1 MKKLFLTLIVAF
13 ATLCGFAQ
21 EPRIVE
27 SPNYESTNTSTI
39 EFTRIKVN
47 KNETV
52 VSATFWYRYNYWVK
66 ICSTCYLKGKNTGK
80 IYKFLRADGI
90 EMDKETFIPISNRL
104 DFKLYFE
111 PVSNEDTSVDFYEGA
126 ESGSFEIHGLSL
138 QPDANTLNG
147 SWEEV
152 GNPGNVVAAFIR
164 DKMLYDGEV
173 WKYSIEKR
181 GNDITI
187 NIKAAGVTRQ
197 LFAVHKKDGTLL
209 LKNERK
215 GKGILLTREQQAT
228 EPMDYAFNPDR
239 ATPFFFTPGKAVV
252 KGAVVNRKA
261 GAEEVKLMKAL
272 VYNNFVRDTGNPE
285 LVTINSDGTFQMEFE
300 IPHPQYLYFQE
311 PVNSMVFVVPGDT
324 VVMCCDIVES
334 ERGRYSGY
342 SPSVLGKSLSAQ
354 LTRWTDF
361 LQMEFEREIG
371 ITALDV
377 DNYGQHCATDSTVYA
392 FAEKATPYFTSIFE
406 QAPQLLSKYPLTPIA
421 KDIIITNVANKLF
434 VSIMDVS
441 SLCEA
446 SISLP
451 RYYSFLKDELFRKNI
466 LDNNYLFCDRENWVL
481 PNIFTF
487 EVYFPYYSHILN
499 DYTNN
504 VFHKRPE
511 FDGYETDNELND
523 IVMQLSYG
531 PHYTGKYNKQLID
544 VASAVGYGS
553 IPSTGYIYRAVFDKI
568 QERLGI
574 GNCMLL
580 QRAMVEICHDDE
592 GVEEMMEELIGKM
605 PFLTNPLIATN
616 ALSKFRKKVAEKEG
630 VTVASSMHP
639 EAAKW
644 LQALNAKYPGEQIII
659 DFWGLGCGP
668 CRSAMLAHRELVE
681 KYAGKIRFVYV
692 CDESYNPENEV
703 TEFFTSNNIR
713 GENLRVSADMWKILS
728 YQFQF
733 TGIPHMEILL
743 KDGTMYKKSGRI
755 YLNDDFIDKE
765 LLQNK

>member
-1 MKKLFLTLIVAF
+1 MKKLTLLLLFCFVSLGAM
-13 ATLCGFAQ
+13 AQ
-21 EPRIVE
+21 KPRIVE
-27 SPNYESTNTSTI
+27 NPNYESTNTSSI
-39 EFTRIKVN
+39 EFARIEVN
-47 KNETV
+47 KSETV
-52 VSATFWYRYNYWVK
+52 VSASFWYMHNYWVK
-66 ICSTCYLKGKNTGK
+66 ICSSCYLKGNNTGK
-80 IYKFLRADGI
+80 VYKFLRADGI
-90 EMDKETFIPISNRL
+90 EMDKETFMPISNRL
-104 DFKLYFE
+104 DIKLYFE
-111 PVSNEDTSVDFYEGA
+111 PVGNEDTSIDFYEGA
-126 ESGSFEIHGLSL
+126 ESGSFEIYGLSL
-138 QPDANTLNG
+138 QPDANTLIG

-152 GNPGNVVAAFIR
+152 ANPGNVVAAFIR
-164 DKMLYDGEV
+164 DKMLYDGEI

-187 NIKAAGVTRQ
+187 NIKASGITRQ

-209 LKNERK
+209 LKSERK
-215 GKGILLTREQQAT
+215 GKGILLTRKQQAV
-228 EPMDYAFNPDR
+228 EPVDYAFNPDR

-252 KGAVVNRKA
+252 KGAAVNRKA
-261 GAEEVKLMKAL
+261 GVKEEKLMKVL

-285 LVTINSDGTFQMEFE
+285 LVTINRDGTFQMEFE

-334 ERGRYSGY
+334 ERSRYSGY
-342 SPSVLGKSLSAQ
+342 SPSVLGNSLSAQ

-361 LQMEFEREIG
+361 LQMELEREIG

-377 DNYGQHCATDSTVYA
+377 DNYGQHCATDSTAYA
-392 FAEKATPYFTSIFE
+392 FVEKATPYFTDIFD
-406 QAPQLLSKYPLTPIA
+406 QAPSFLSKYPLSPIA
-421 KDIIITNVANKLF
+421 KDIITTNVANKLF

-441 SLCEA
+441 SLCKA

-451 RYYSFLKDELFRKNI
+451 RYYSFIKDELFHKNI
-466 LDNNYLFCDRENWVL
+466 LDNNYLFCDIENWVL

-504 VFHKRPE
+504 EFCKRPE
-511 FDGYETDNELND
+511 FEGYETDNELNY

-531 PHYTGKYNKQLID
+531 PHYTGKYNEKLID

-580 QRAMVEICHDDE
+580 QRAMVEIGYDNE

-616 ALSKFRKKVAEKEG
+616 ALSNFRKKVAEKEG
-630 VTVASSMHP
+630 TTVAKQMHP

-668 CRSAMLAHRELVE
+668 CRSAMLTHRELVE
-681 KYAGKIRFVYV
+681 KYAGKVRFVYV
-692 CDESYNPENEV
+692 CDESYNPEDAV
-703 TEFFTSNNIR
+703 TEFFTSNNIQ

-728 YQFQF
+728 CQFQF

-743 KDGTMYKKSGRI
+743 KDGTMYEKDGRI
-755 YLNDDFIDKE
+755 YLNDDFIDEK